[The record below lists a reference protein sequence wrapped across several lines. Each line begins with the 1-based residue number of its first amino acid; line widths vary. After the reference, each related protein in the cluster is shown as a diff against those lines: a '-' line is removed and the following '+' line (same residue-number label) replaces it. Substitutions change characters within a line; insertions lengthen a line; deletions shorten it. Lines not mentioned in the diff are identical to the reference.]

1 MRILIVEDERMLADS
16 VAAMLRNR
24 GFDAEA
30 VYDGRSGFE
39 SASRGGYDL
48 VILDVMLPF
57 MDGYQ
62 VAARLR
68 ETHVTVPILMLT
80 ARSSLDDRVEGLNAG
95 ADYYLTKPFEFRE
108 LLACVHALLRRQGDQ
123 AAEQLSCGGTSLDP
137 GTNELICGGRRIR
150 LSSREYDVM
159 RLLMKAG
166 RNNVSKETLLNRVWG
181 YDSDALGNSVEAYVG
196 FLRKKLRSIGSDVR
210 IEVIRRVGYHLE
222 AGEKDA

>member
-39 SASRGGYDL
+39 SAGGGGYDL
-48 VILDVMLPF
+48 VILDVMLPA
-57 MDGYQ
+57 MDGCQ
-62 VAARLR
+62 VAERLR
-68 ETHVTVPILMLT
+68 AEKNTVPILMLT

-95 ADYYLTKPFEFRE
+95 ADYYLTKPFEIRE
-108 LLACVHALLRRQGDQ
+108 LLACVHALLRREGDRT
-123 AAEQLSCGGTSLDP
+123 AEILSCGETTLDP
-137 GTNELICGGRRIR
+137 GTNELAFRGRSIR

-166 RNNVSKETLLNRVWG
+166 RNNISKESLLNRVWG
-181 YDSDALGNSVEAYVG
+181 YDSDAVGNSVEAYIG

-222 AGEKDA
+222 SGERDE